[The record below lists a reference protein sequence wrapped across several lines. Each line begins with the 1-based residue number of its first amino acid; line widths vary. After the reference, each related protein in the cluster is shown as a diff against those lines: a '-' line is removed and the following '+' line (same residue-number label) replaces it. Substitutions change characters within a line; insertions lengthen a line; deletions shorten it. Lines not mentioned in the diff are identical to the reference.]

1 MAVISEDHIE
11 QVIIKE
17 FIELGYQYINGTDIS
32 PDGSMPER
40 EYNEVV
46 LKNRLQEAI
55 AKLNPNIPYEAQE
68 EALRKVLRAD
78 SPELFQNN
86 YQFHKYLTEGV
97 DVEYRKTDR
106 IAGDKVWLI
115 DYENRNNNEFLVI
128 NQFTVIEGNT
138 NKRPDVILFVN
149 GLPLVVIELKN
160 AADENANVNAAFNQ
174 LQTYK
179 QAIPSLFQYNALL
192 IASDGWDALYGS
204 LTSPKQFFVPW
215 KSIDGKLVADEN
227 IPQME
232 VMAKGMLNKE
242 VLPDLIRHFT
252 IFHLNKEKITKIV
265 PRYHQYFAVNKAIE
279 QTKRATGFSL
289 PPSGGVGGGHG
300 DQRAGVIWHTQGS
313 GKSFSMAFYAGKLV
327 LALNNPTLVILTDRN
342 DLDDQLFD
350 TFSLSQD
357 ILRQT
362 PVQAENRDDLKKKL
376 SVTSGGIVF
385 TTIQKFLPEIE
396 EKIDLGNG
404 KFKNI
409 KGQFEELSDRRN
421 IVVIADEAHRS
432 QYDFMDGFAKHMRDA
447 LPNASFIGFTGT
459 PIENTDKNTQAV
471 FGDYIDVYD
480 IQQAVED
487 GATVRIFYENRLA
500 KINLKEEEI
509 PRVDA
514 EFEELT
520 ESEEVT
526 DQQKLKAKWARL
538 EAIVGNQHRLSLI
551 AADIVKHFEERNAI
565 LDGKAMIV
573 CMSRRIAVDLY
584 AEIIKIKPDWH
595 SDDDAEG
602 TIKVV
607 MTGSSSD
614 PLPFQPH
621 VRNKA
626 KRKALGD
633 RLKDPKDSLKLAI
646 VRDMWLTGF
655 DAPSMHTLY
664 IDKPMKGHNLMQAIA
679 RVNRVYKDKEGGL
692 VVDYIGIATDL
703 KKALSVYTESGGKG
717 KPAFDQEEAAS
728 VMMSKYEIVAQMFS
742 ETPKE
747 PDTSLSPFG
756 GNGKGGG
763 FDYKSFF
770 GLTPKEKLYFPIQA
784 ANYILGLEDGK
795 ARYTNAVT
803 ALSKSFAISVPHPYT
818 SDIRDE
824 VGLFQAIKARIVKV
838 TQSGKAKSD
847 EEIET
852 AIKQILSDAVAADE
866 VVDIF
871 DAAGIKKPDISIL
884 SDEFL
889 AEVKGMQHKNLAFEL
904 LKKLL
909 NDEIKTR
916 QTTNIVQSKKF
927 SEMIENAVRSYQNN
941 LITSAQVIE
950 ELINLAKEIK
960 EADRK
965 GEDLGL
971 DFREFAFYS
980 ALEVNDSAV
989 AVLGDDILRHIAREL
1004 VDTVRGNTSID
1015 WTVRENVQAKMRIAV
1030 KRILRKHGYPPDMQE
1045 KATETVIEQAKLMA
1059 NVFSINTKNYPKD
1072 QDGSFQLAAE
1082 P

>member
-1 MAVISEDHIE
+1 MAVISEDNIE
-11 QVIIKE
+11 QIIIQE

-55 AKLNPNIPYEAQE
+55 AKLNPTIPYEAQE
-68 EALRKVLRAD
+68 EALRKVLRSD
-78 SPELFQNN
+78 NPELFQNN

-97 DVEYRKTDR
+97 DVEYRKKDR

-115 DYENRNNNEFLVI
+115 DYENPSNNEFLVI

-160 AADENANVNAAFNQ
+160 AADENADVNAAFNQ

-179 QAIPSLFQYNALL
+179 QTIPSLFQYNALL

-215 KSIDGKLVADEN
+215 KSIDGQLVADEN

-252 IFHLNKEKITKIV
+252 IFHQNKEQITKIV
-265 PRYHQYFAVNKAIE
+265 PRYHQYFAVNKAVE
-279 QTKRATGFSL
+279 ATRKATAEN
-289 PPSGGVGGGHG
+289 G

-313 GKSFSMAFYAGKLV
+313 GKSLSMAFYAGKLV

-621 VRNKA
+621 VRNKP

-728 VMMSKYEIVAQMFS
+728 VMMSKYEIVAQMFEEQPTDKS
-742 ETPKE
+742 QPK
-747 PDTSLSPFG
+747 
-756 GNGKGGG
+756 G
-763 FDYKSFF
+763 FDYKGFF

-838 TQSGKAKSD
+838 TQSSKTKSD

-852 AIKQILSDAVAADE
+852 AIKQILSDAVVADE

-889 AEVKGMQHKNLAFEL
+889 AEVKGMQHKNLALEL

-916 QTTNIVQSKKF
+916 QKTNIVQSKKF
-927 SEMIENAVRSYQNN
+927 SEMIENAVRNYQNN

-989 AVLGDDILRHIAREL
+989 AVLGDEILRHIAREL
-1004 VDTVRGNTSID
+1004 VDTIRKNSSID

-1030 KRILRKHGYPPDMQE
+1030 KKILRKHGYPPDLE
-1045 KATETVIEQAKLMA
+1045 LKATETVIEQAKMMA
-1059 NVFSINTKNYPKD
+1059 SEFSKTKEYKIKPDDNMP
-1072 QDGSFQLAAE
+1072 LAAE
-1082 P
+1082 PKE

>member
-1 MAVISEDHIE
+1 MAAVISENHIE
-11 QVIIKE
+11 QVIIQE
-17 FIELGYQYINGTDIS
+17 FIDLGYTYINGKDIS

-55 AKLNPNIPYEAQE
+55 AKLNPAIPYEAQE
-68 EALRKVLRAD
+68 EALRKVLRSD

-97 DVEYRKTDR
+97 DVEYRKKDR

-115 DYENRNNNEFLVI
+115 DYEKPSNNEFLVI

-160 AADENANVNAAFNQ
+160 AADENADVNAAFNQ

-204 LTSPKQFFVPW
+204 LTSPKQFFFTW
-215 KSIDGKLVADEN
+215 KSIDGQLVADEN

-252 IFHLNKEKITKIV
+252 IFHQNKEKTTKIV
-265 PRYHQYFAVNKAIE
+265 PRYHQYFAVNKAVE
-279 QTKRATGFSL
+279 ATKIATANN
-289 PPSGGVGGGHG
+289 G

-313 GKSFSMAFYAGKLV
+313 GKSFTMAFYAGKLV
-327 LALNNPTLVILTDRN
+327 LALNNPTLVVLTDRN

-396 EKIDLGNG
+396 ERIDLGDG
-404 KFKNI
+404 TFKNI

-500 KINLKEEEI
+500 KISLKEEEI

-551 AADIVKHFEERNAI
+551 AADIVNHFEARNAI

-573 CMSRRIAVDLY
+573 CMSRRIAVELY
-584 AEIIKIKPDWH
+584 AEIIKVRPDWH
-595 SDDDAEG
+595 SDDDVEG

-614 PLPFQPH
+614 PLNYQPH

-728 VMMSKYEIVAQMFS
+728 VMMSKYEIVAQLFS
-742 ETPKE
+742 EQPIDK
-747 PDTSLSPFG
+747 SQA
-756 GNGKGGG
+756 KG

-818 SDIRDE
+818 NDIRDE

-838 TQSGKAKSD
+838 TQSSKPKSD

-852 AIKQILSDAVAADE
+852 AIKQILSDAVVADE

-889 AEVKGMQHKNLAFEL
+889 AEVKGMHHKNLALEL

-916 QTTNIVQSKKF
+916 QKTNLVQSKKF
-927 SEMIENAVRSYQNN
+927 SEMIESAVRNYQNN

-989 AVLGDDILRHIAREL
+989 AVLGDEILRHIAREL
-1004 VDTVRGNTSID
+1004 VDTIRKNSSID

-1030 KRILRKHGYPPDMQE
+1030 KKILRKHGYPPDLE
-1045 KATETVIEQAKLMA
+1045 LKATETVIEQAKMMA
-1059 NVFSINTKNYPKD
+1059 SEFSKTKEYKINPNTD
-1072 QDGSFQLAAE
+1072 MSIAAE
-1082 P
+1082 PEKEK

>member
-11 QVIIKE
+11 QVIIQE
-17 FIELGYQYINGTDIS
+17 FIELGYHYINGTDIS

-40 EYNEVV
+40 VYNEVV

-55 AKLNPNIPYEAQE
+55 AKINPTIPYEAQE
-68 EALRKVLRAD
+68 EALRKVLRSD

-97 DVEYRKTDR
+97 DVEYRKADR

-115 DYENRNNNEFLVI
+115 DYENPSNNEFLVI

-160 AADENANVNAAFNQ
+160 AADENADVNAAFNQ

-179 QAIPSLFQYNALL
+179 HTIPSLFQYNALL

-215 KSIDGKLVADEN
+215 KSIDGQLVADET

-252 IFHLNKEKITKIV
+252 IFHQNKEQITKIV
-265 PRYHQYFAVNKAIE
+265 PRYHQYFAVNKAVE
-279 QTKRATGFSL
+279 ATRKATAES
-289 PPSGGVGGGHG
+289 G

-313 GKSFSMAFYAGKLV
+313 GKSLSMAFYAGKLV

-500 KINLKEEEI
+500 KITLKEEEI

-573 CMSRRIAVDLY
+573 CMSRRICVDLY

-614 PLPFQPH
+614 PLNFQPH
-621 VRNKA
+621 VRNKP

-728 VMMSKYEIVAQMFS
+728 VMMSKYEIVAQMFEEQPTDKS
-742 ETPKE
+742 QPK
-747 PDTSLSPFG
+747 
-756 GNGKGGG
+756 G
-763 FDYKSFF
+763 FDYKNFF

-838 TQSGKAKSD
+838 TQSSKTKSD

-852 AIKQILSDAVAADE
+852 AIKQILSDAVVADE

-889 AEVKGMQHKNLAFEL
+889 AEVKGMQHKNLALEL

-916 QTTNIVQSKKF
+916 QKTNIVQSKKF
-927 SEMIENAVRSYQNN
+927 SEMIENAVRNYQNN

-989 AVLGDDILRHIAREL
+989 AVLGDEILRHIAREL
-1004 VDTVRGNTSID
+1004 VDTIRKNSSID

-1030 KRILRKHGYPPDMQE
+1030 KKILRKHGYPPDLE
-1045 KATETVIEQAKLMA
+1045 LKATETVIEQAKMMA
-1059 NVFSINTKNYPKD
+1059 SEFSKTKEYKINPSSD
-1072 QDGSFQLAAE
+1072 MSIAAE
-1082 P
+1082 PKE

>member
-1 MAVISEDHIE
+1 MAAVISEDHIE
-11 QVIIKE
+11 QIVIQE
-17 FIELGYQYINGTDIS
+17 FIDLGYSYVNGADIS
-32 PDGSMPER
+32 PDGVAQER
-40 EYNEVV
+40 EFDDVV
-46 LKNRLQEAI
+46 LKQRLQTAI
-55 AKLNPNIPYEAQE
+55 AKLNPNVPHEAQE
-68 EALRKVLRAD
+68 EAIKKVLRTD
-78 SPELFQNN
+78 SPNLFQNN
-86 YQFHKYLTEGV
+86 YQVHKYLTDGV
-97 DVEYRKTDR
+97 DVEYRKGDR

-115 DYENRNNNEFLVI
+115 DYENPTNNEFLVV
-128 NQFTVIEGNT
+128 NQFTIIENNV

-160 AADENANVNAAFNQ
+160 AVDENATIHSAFNQ

-179 QAIPSLFQYNALL
+179 QTVSSLFLYNALL
-192 IASDGWDALYGS
+192 IISDGWDALYGS

-215 KSIDGKLVADEN
+215 KSIDGKMVADEN
-227 IPQME
+227 MPQME
-232 VMAKGMLNKE
+232 VMVKGMLNKQ
-242 VLPDLIRHFT
+242 VLPDLIRHYI
-252 IFHLNKEKITKIV
+252 IFHQNKEEIIKIV
-265 PRYHQYFAVNKAIE
+265 PRYHQYFAVNKAVE
-279 QTKRATGFSL
+279 TTKVATAIN
-289 PPSGGVGGGHG
+289 G

-313 GKSFSMAFYAGKLV
+313 GKSLSMVFYAGKLV

-350 TFSLSQD
+350 TFSQSQD
-357 ILRQT
+357 LLRQT

-385 TTIQKFLPEIE
+385 TTIQKFLPEIL
-396 EKIDLGNG
+396 EKIDIGEG
-404 KFKNI
+404 KTKNI
-409 KGQFEELSDRRN
+409 KGQFEQLSDRRN

-500 KINLKEEEI
+500 KINLKEEDK

-520 ESEEVT
+520 ESEEQG
-526 DQQKLKAKWARL
+526 DRQKLKSRWARL
-538 EAIVGNQHRLSLI
+538 EAIVGNEHRLELI
-551 AADIVKHFEERNAI
+551 ANDIVRHFESRNEI
-565 LDGKAMIV
+565 LDGKGMIV
-573 CMSRRIAVDLY
+573 CMSRRICVDLY
-584 AEIIKIKPDWH
+584 AQIIKIRPDWH
-595 SDDDAEG
+595 SDDDTDGA
-602 TIKVV
+602 IKVV

-614 PLPFQPH
+614 PLNFQPH

-626 KRKALGD
+626 KRKALGE
-633 RLKDPKDSLKLAI
+633 RLKDPKDKLKLAI

-664 IDKPMKGHNLMQAIA
+664 LDKPMQGHNLMQAIA

-692 VVDYIGIATDL
+692 VVDYIGIANDL
-703 KKALSVYTESGGKG
+703 KRALSLYTDSGGKG
-717 KPAFDQEEAAS
+717 KPAFDQDEAAS
-728 VMMSKYEIVAQMFS
+728 VMMGKYEIVAQMFS
-742 ETPKE
+742 EQPTDK
-747 PDTSLSPFG
+747 TVQ
-756 GNGKGGG
+756 KG

-784 ANYILGLEDGK
+784 ANYILGLENGK
-795 ARYTNAVT
+795 DRYINAVT

-818 SDIRDE
+818 IDIRDE

-838 TQSGKAKSD
+838 TQSGKGKSD

-852 AIKQILSDAVAADE
+852 AIKQILSDAIVSDE
-866 VVDIF
+866 VIDIF

-889 AEVKGMQHKNLAFEL
+889 AEVKGMTHKNLALEL

-909 NDEIKTR
+909 KDEIKTR
-916 QTTNIVQSKKF
+916 NKVNLVQSKKF
-927 SEMIENAVRSYQNN
+927 SEMLESSVRNYQNN
-941 LITSAQVIE
+941 LITSAQVIDE
-950 ELINLAKEIK
+950 MIRLAKEIK
-960 EADRK
+960 DADRR
-965 GEDLGL
+965 GENLGL
-971 DFREFAFYS
+971 DFREYAFYS
-980 ALEVNDSAV
+980 ALEVNDNSV
-989 AVLGDDILRHIAREL
+989 AVLGDEILRHIAREL
-1004 VDTVRGNTSID
+1004 VDTVRRNTSID

-1030 KRILRKHGYPPDMQE
+1030 KKILRKHGYPPDME
-1045 KATETVIEQAKLMA
+1045 LKATETVIEQAKLLA
-1059 NVFSINTKNYPKD
+1059 NDFTDNV
-1072 QDGSFQLAAE
+1072 
-1082 P
+1082 

>member
-11 QVIIKE
+11 QVIIQE

-55 AKLNPNIPYEAQE
+55 AKLNPTIPYEAQE
-68 EALRKVLRAD
+68 EALRKVLRSD

-115 DYENRNNNEFLVI
+115 DYENPSNNEFLVI

-160 AADENANVNAAFNQ
+160 AADENADVNAAFNQ

-179 QAIPSLFQYNALL
+179 HTIPSLFQYNALL

-215 KSIDGKLVADEN
+215 KSIDGKLVADET

-252 IFHLNKEKITKIV
+252 IFHQNKEQITKIV
-265 PRYHQYFAVNKAIE
+265 PRYHQYFAVNKAVE
-279 QTKRATGFSL
+279 ATRKATATN
-289 PPSGGVGGGHG
+289 G

-313 GKSFSMAFYAGKLV
+313 GKSLSMAFYAGKLV

-409 KGQFEELSDRRN
+409 KGQFEELSNRRN

-500 KINLKEEEI
+500 KINLKEEEK

-520 ESEEVT
+520 ESEELT
-526 DQQKLKAKWARL
+526 DQQQLKAKWARL

-573 CMSRRIAVDLY
+573 CMSRRICVDLY
-584 AEIIKIKPDWH
+584 AEIIKIRPDWH

-614 PLPFQPH
+614 PLNFQPH
-621 VRNKA
+621 VRNKP

-728 VMMSKYEIVAQMFS
+728 LMMSKYEIVAQMFEEQPTDKS
-742 ETPKE
+742 QPK
-747 PDTSLSPFG
+747 
-756 GNGKGGG
+756 G

-770 GLTPKEKLYFPIQA
+770 RLTPKEKLYFPIQA

-795 ARYTNAVT
+795 ARYTNSVT

-838 TQSGKAKSD
+838 TQSSKTKSD

-852 AIKQILSDAVAADE
+852 AIKQILSDAVVADE

-889 AEVKGMQHKNLAFEL
+889 AEVKGMQHKNLALEL

-916 QTTNIVQSKKF
+916 QKTNIVQSKKF
-927 SEMIENAVRSYQNN
+927 SEMIENAVRNYQNN

-989 AVLGDDILRHIAREL
+989 AVLGDEILRHIAREL
-1004 VDTVRGNTSID
+1004 VDTIRKNSSID

-1030 KRILRKHGYPPDMQE
+1030 KKILRKHGYPPDLE
-1045 KATETVIEQAKLMA
+1045 LKATETVIEQAKMMA
-1059 NVFSINTKNYPKD
+1059 SEFSKTKEYKINPNTD
-1072 QDGSFQLAAE
+1072 MSIAAE
-1082 P
+1082 PKE

>member
-11 QVIIKE
+11 RVVIQE
-17 FIELGYQYINGTDIS
+17 FIDMGYQYINGSDIS
-32 PDGSMPER
+32 PDGLFKER
-40 EYNEVV
+40 EYHEVV
-46 LKNRLQEAI
+46 LKSRAQKAI
-55 AKLNPNIPYEAQE
+55 AQLNPNIPADAQE
-68 EALRKVLRAD
+68 EALRKVLRSD
-78 SPELFQNN
+78 SPNLFQNN
-86 YQFHKYLTEGV
+86 YHFHKYLTDGI
-97 DVEYRKTDR
+97 DIEYRKGDR

-115 DYENRNNNEFLVI
+115 DYTHPENNEFLVI
-128 NQFTVIEGNT
+128 NQFTIIEGNI
-138 NKRPDVILFVN
+138 NKRPDIILFIN

-160 AADENANVNAAFNQ
+160 ASDENATLKSAFQQ

-179 QAIPSLFQYNALL
+179 QAIPGLFQYNALL

-204 LTSPKQFFVPW
+204 LTAPRQFFVPW
-215 KSIDGKLVADEN
+215 KSIDGHVVADED

-232 VMAKGMLNKE
+232 VMAKGMLNKS
-242 VLPDLIRHFT
+242 VIIDLIRHFI
-252 IFHLNKEKITKIV
+252 IFHQNKDEIIKIV
-265 PRYHQYFAVNKAIE
+265 PRYHQYFAVNKAVITT
-279 QTKRATGFSL
+279 TKATANN
-289 PPSGGVGGGHG
+289 G
-300 DQRAGVIWHTQGS
+300 DQRAGVVWHTQGS
-313 GKSFSMAFYAGKLV
+313 GKSLTMVFYAGKLV
-327 LALNNPTLVILTDRN
+327 LGLNNPTLVVLTDRN

-357 ILRQT
+357 LLRQT
-362 PVQAENRDDLKKKL
+362 PVQAENRDHLKIL
-376 SVTSGGIVF
+376 LGVTSGGIVF

-396 EKIDLGNG
+396 ERIETVDG

-487 GATVRIFYENRLA
+487 GATVRIYYENRLA
-500 KINLKEEEI
+500 KIKLKDEEI
-509 PRVDA
+509 PRIDA
-514 EFEELT
+514 DFEELT
-520 ESEEVT
+520 ENEELT
-526 DQQKLKAKWARL
+526 GRQKLKAKWARL
-538 EAIVGNQHRLSLI
+538 EAIVGNEHRLELI
-551 AADIVKHFEERNAI
+551 AADIIQHFESRDAV

-573 CMSRRIAVDLY
+573 CMSRRICVDLY
-584 AEIIKIKPDWH
+584 AAIEKIRPEWH
-595 SDDDAEG
+595 SDDDSEG
-602 TIKVV
+602 VIKVV
-607 MTGSSSD
+607 MTGSSAD
-614 PLPFQPH
+614 PLPFQRH
-621 VRNKA
+621 IRNKL
-626 KRKALGD
+626 KRKAVGD
-633 RLKDPKDSLKLAI
+633 RLKDPKDKLKLAI

-728 VMMSKYEIVAQMFS
+728 VMMGKYEIVAQMFS
-742 ETPKE
+742 ERPV
-747 PDTSLSPFG
+747 DASLSVG
-756 GNGKGGG
+756 L
-763 FDYKSFF
+763 DYMSFF
-770 GLTPKEKLYFPIQA
+770 SLTAKEKLYFPIKA
-784 ANYILGLEDGK
+784 ANYILGLDNGK
-795 ARYTNAVT
+795 DRFVNAVS

-818 SDIRDE
+818 VEIRDE

-838 TQSGKAKSD
+838 TQPTGTKTD
-847 EEIET
+847 EELET
-852 AIKQILSDAVAADE
+852 AIKQILSDAIVSDE

-871 DAAGIKKPDISIL
+871 DAAGLKKPDISIL

-889 AEVKGMQHKNLAFEL
+889 AEVKGMEHKNLALEL

-916 QTTNIVQSKKF
+916 QKTNLVESKKF
-927 SEMIENAVRSYQNN
+927 SAMLEQAVKNYQNN

-950 ELINLAKEIK
+950 EMIRLAKDIK

-965 GEDLGL
+965 GVDLGL
-971 DFREFAFYS
+971 DFREYAFYS
-980 ALEVNDSAV
+980 ALEVSNSAV
-989 AVLGDDILRHIAREL
+989 AILGDEVLRHIAREL
-1004 VDTVRGNTSID
+1004 VDTVRRNTSID

-1030 KRILRKHGYPPDMQE
+1030 KKILRKHGYPPDME
-1045 KATETVIEQAKLMA
+1045 LKATETVIEQAKLLA
-1059 NVFSINTKNYPKD
+1059 D
-1072 QDGSFQLAAE
+1072 QLSEVKEYNIRFGDDTSLAAE
-1082 P
+1082 PEN

>member
-1 MAVISEDHIE
+1 MAAVISEDHIE
-11 QVIIKE
+11 QIVIQE
-17 FIELGYQYINGTDIS
+17 FIDLGYSYVNGADIS
-32 PDGSMPER
+32 PDGIAQER
-40 EYNEVV
+40 DFDEVV
-46 LKNRLQEAI
+46 LKQRLQTAI
-55 AKLNPNIPYEAQE
+55 AKLNPNVPFEAQE
-68 EALRKVLRAD
+68 EAIKKVLRTN
-78 SPELFQNN
+78 SPNLFQNN
-86 YQFHKYLTEGV
+86 YQVHKYLTDGV
-97 DVEYRKTDR
+97 DVEYRKGDR

-115 DYENRNNNEFLVI
+115 DYENPSNNEYLVV
-128 NQFTVIEGNT
+128 NQFTIIENNI
-138 NKRPDVILFVN
+138 NKRPDIILFVN
-149 GLPLVVIELKN
+149 GIPLVVIELKN
-160 AADENANVNAAFNQ
+160 AVDENATIHSAFNQ

-179 QAIPSLFQYNALL
+179 QTIPSLFLYNALL
-192 IASDGWDALYGS
+192 IISDGWEAMYGS

-215 KSIDGKLVADEN
+215 KSIDGNIVADED

-232 VMAKGMLNKE
+232 VMAKGMLNKN
-242 VLPDLIRHFT
+242 VLTDLIRHY
-252 IFHLNKEKITKIV
+252 ILFHQNKEQITKIV
-265 PRYHQYFAVNKAIE
+265 PRYHQYFAVNKAVE
-279 QTKRATGFSL
+279 TTKVATA
-289 PPSGGVGGGHG
+289 VNG

-313 GKSFSMAFYAGKLV
+313 GKSLSMVFYAGKLV

-362 PVQAENRDDLKKKL
+362 PVQAENRDDLKRKL

-385 TTIQKFLPEIE
+385 TTIQKFLPEIIE
-396 EKIDLGNG
+396 RVDLGEG
-404 KFKNI
+404 KTKSI
-409 KGQFEELSDRRN
+409 KGRFELLSDRRN

-500 KINLKEEEI
+500 KINLKEEEK

-520 ESEEVT
+520 ESEEQ
-526 DQQKLKAKWARL
+526 DDRQKLKSKWARL
-538 EAIVGNQHRLSLI
+538 EAIVGNEHRLELI
-551 AADIVKHFEERNAI
+551 ANDIVKHFESRNEI

-573 CMSRRIAVDLY
+573 CMSRRICVDLY
-584 AEIIKIKPDWH
+584 AQIINIRPDWH
-595 SDDDAEG
+595 SDDDTEG

-621 VRNKA
+621 VRNKG
-626 KRKALGD
+626 KRKALGE
-633 RLKDPKDSLKLAI
+633 RLKDPKDTLKLAI

-664 IDKPMKGHNLMQAIA
+664 LDKPMQGHNLMQAIA

-692 VVDYIGIATDL
+692 VVDYIGIANDL
-703 KKALSVYTESGGKG
+703 KRALSLYTDSGGKG
-717 KPAFDQEEAAS
+717 KPAFDQDEAAS
-728 VMMSKYEIVAQMFS
+728 VMMGKYEIVSQMFS
-742 ETPKE
+742 EQPT
-747 PDTSLSPFG
+747 DRTVQ
-756 GNGKGGG
+756 KGLN
-763 FDYKSFF
+763 YKSFF

-784 ANYILGLEDGK
+784 ANYLLGLENGK
-795 ARYTNAVT
+795 DRFVNSVT

-818 SDIRDE
+818 IDIRDE

-838 TQSGKAKSD
+838 TQSGKGKSD
-847 EEIET
+847 EDIET
-852 AIKQILSDAVAADE
+852 AIKQILSDAIVSDE
-866 VVDIF
+866 VIDIF

-889 AEVKGMQHKNLAFEL
+889 AEVKGMTHKNLALEL

-909 NDEIKTR
+909 KDEIKTR
-916 QTTNIVQSKKF
+916 NKVNLVQSKKF
-927 SEMIENAVRSYQNN
+927 SEMLDSSVRNYQNN
-941 LITSAQVIE
+941 LITSAQVIDE
-950 ELINLAKEIK
+950 MIRLAKEIK
-960 EADRK
+960 EADRR

-971 DFREFAFYS
+971 DFREYAFYS
-980 ALEVNDSAV
+980 ALEVNDNSV
-989 AVLGDDILRHIAREL
+989 AVLGDEILRHIARDL
-1004 VDTVRGNTSID
+1004 VDTVRKNTSID
-1015 WTVRENVQAKMRIAV
+1015 WTVRENVQAKMRLAV
-1030 KRILRKHGYPPDMQE
+1030 KKILRKHGYPPDME
-1045 KATETVIEQAKLMA
+1045 LKAMETVLEQAKLLA
-1059 NVFSINTKNYPKD
+1059 NDFSNNSTYNLRSD
-1072 QDGSFQLAAE
+1072 DLGMVAE
-1082 P
+1082 PD

>member
-1 MAVISEDHIE
+1 MAAVISEDHIE
-11 QVIIKE
+11 QVVIQE

-55 AKLNPNIPYEAQE
+55 AKFNKNIPYEAQE
-68 EALRKVLRAD
+68 EALRKVLRSD
-78 SPELFQNN
+78 SPNLFQNN
-86 YQFHKYLTEGV
+86 YTFHKYLTEGV
-97 DVEYRKTDR
+97 EIEYRKGDR

-115 DYENRNNNEFLVI
+115 DYVNPSNNEFLVV

-160 AADENANVNAAFNQ
+160 ATDENATIQSAFNQ

-179 QAIPSLFQYNALL
+179 QAIPTLFQYNAML

-215 KSIDGKLVADEN
+215 KSIDGTLVADEN

-232 VMAKGMLNKE
+232 VMAKGMLNKS
-242 VLPDLIRHFT
+242 VLLDLVRHFT
-252 IFHLNKEKITKIV
+252 IFHQNKDQITKIV
-265 PRYHQYFAVNKAIE
+265 PRYHQYFAVNKALE
-279 QTKRATGFSL
+279 TTKKATAIN
-289 PPSGGVGGGHG
+289 G

-313 GKSFSMAFYAGKLV
+313 GKSLSMVFYAGKLV
-327 LALNNPTLVILTDRN
+327 LALNNPTLVVLTDRN

-350 TFSLSQD
+350 TFSASQD
-357 ILRQT
+357 LLRQT
-362 PVQAENRDDLKKKL
+362 PVQAENRDHLKSLL
-376 SVTSGGIVF
+376 SVSSGGIVF

-396 EKIDLGNG
+396 EKIDLGDG
-404 KFKNI
+404 KTKNI
-409 KGQFEELSDRRN
+409 KGQYEQLSERRN

-447 LPNASFIGFTGT
+447 LPYASFIGFTGT
-459 PIENTDKNTQAV
+459 PIESTDKNTQAV

-500 KINLKEEEI
+500 KINLKEEEK

-520 ESEEVT
+520 ESEELT
-526 DQQKLKAKWARL
+526 DRQKLKAKWARL
-538 EAIVGNQHRLSLI
+538 EAIVGNPKRIALI
-551 AADIVKHFEERNAI
+551 AQDIVNHFESRNAV

-573 CMSRRIAVDLY
+573 CMSRRICVDLY
-584 AEIIKIKPDWH
+584 SAIVKIKPEWH

-621 VRNKA
+621 VRNKPR
-626 KRKALGD
+626 RKALGE

-655 DAPSMHTLY
+655 DAPALHTLY

-717 KPAFDQEEAAS
+717 KPAFDQDEAAE
-728 VMMSKYEIVAQMFS
+728 VMMGKYEVVAQMFS
-742 ETPKE
+742 EQPADKSQPK
-747 PDTSLSPFG
+747 
-756 GNGKGGG
+756 G

-770 GLTPKEKLYFPIQA
+770 GLTQKEKLYFPIQA
-784 ANYILGLEDGK
+784 ANYILGLENGK
-795 ARYTNAVT
+795 ERYINAVT
-803 ALSKSFAISVPHPYT
+803 ALSKAFAISVPHPYT
-818 SDIRDE
+818 IDIRDE

-838 TQSGKAKSD
+838 TQSGKTKSD

-852 AIKQILSDAVAADE
+852 AIKQILSDAVVANE

-889 AEVKGMQHKNLAFEL
+889 AEVKGMQHKNLALEL

-916 QTTNIVQSKKF
+916 QKTNLVQSKKF
-927 SEMIENAVRSYQNN
+927 SEMLESAVRNYQNN

-950 ELINLAKEIK
+950 ELIKLAKDIK

-989 AVLGDDILRHIAREL
+989 AVLGDDVLRHIAREL
-1004 VDTVRGNTSID
+1004 VDTVRRNTSID

-1030 KRILRKHGYPPDMQE
+1030 KKILRKHGYPPDLE
-1045 KATETVIEQAKLMA
+1045 LKATETVIEQAKLLA
-1059 NVFSINTKNYPKD
+1059 DVFSATKTYTLSTDNNLPI
-1072 QDGSFQLAAE
+1072 AAE
-1082 P
+1082 PNE

>member
-1 MAVISEDHIE
+1 MAALISEDHIE
-11 QVIIKE
+11 QVVIQE

-55 AKLNPNIPYEAQE
+55 AKFNKNIPYEAQE
-68 EALRKVLRAD
+68 EALRKVLRSG
-78 SPELFQNN
+78 SPNLFQNN
-86 YQFHKYLTEGV
+86 YTFHKYLTEGV
-97 DVEYRKTDR
+97 EIEYRKGDR

-115 DYENRNNNEFLVI
+115 DYENPGNNEFLVV
-128 NQFTVIEGNT
+128 NQFTIIENNT

-160 AADENANVNAAFNQ
+160 AADENADVSAAFNQ

-215 KSIDGKLVADEN
+215 KSIDGQLVADET

-232 VMAKGMLNKE
+232 VMAKGMLNKV

-252 IFHLNKEKITKIV
+252 IFHQNKEKITKIV
-265 PRYHQYFAVNKAIE
+265 PRYHQYFAVNKAVE
-279 QTKRATGFSL
+279 ATRKATAEN
-289 PPSGGVGGGHG
+289 G

-313 GKSFSMAFYAGKLV
+313 GKSLSMAFYAGKLV
-327 LALNNPTLVILTDRN
+327 LALSNPTLVILTDRN

-362 PVQAENRDDLKKKL
+362 PVQAENRDHLKNLL

-500 KINLKEEEI
+500 KINLKEEEK

-520 ESEEVT
+520 ESEELT

-573 CMSRRIAVDLY
+573 CMSRRICVDLY
-584 AEIIKIKPDWH
+584 DEIIKIRPDWH

-614 PLPFQPH
+614 PLNFQPH
-621 VRNKA
+621 VRNKP
-626 KRKALGD
+626 KRKALGE

-728 VMMSKYEIVAQMFS
+728 VMMSKYEIVAQMFEEQPTDKS
-742 ETPKE
+742 QPK
-747 PDTSLSPFG
+747 
-756 GNGKGGG
+756 G

-770 GLTPKEKLYFPIQA
+770 RLTPKEKLYFPIQA

-818 SDIRDE
+818 NDIRDE

-838 TQSGKAKSD
+838 TQSSKTKSD

-852 AIKQILSDAVAADE
+852 AIKQILSDAVVADE

-889 AEVKGMQHKNLAFEL
+889 AEVKGMQHKNLALEL

-916 QTTNIVQSKKF
+916 QKTNLVQSKKF
-927 SEMIENAVRSYQNN
+927 SEMLDQAVKNYQNN
-941 LITSAQVIE
+941 LITSAQIIDE
-950 ELINLAKEIK
+950 MIRLAKEIK

-971 DFREFAFYS
+971 DFREFAFYT

-989 AVLGDDILRHIAREL
+989 AVLGDEILRHIAREL
-1004 VDTVRGNTSID
+1004 VDTIRKNSSID

-1030 KRILRKHGYPPDMQE
+1030 KKILRKHGYPPDLE
-1045 KATETVIEQAKLMA
+1045 LKATETVIEQAKLLA
-1059 NVFSINTKNYPKD
+1059 DVFSATKTYTLRADNDLPI
-1072 QDGSFQLAAE
+1072 AAE
-1082 P
+1082 PNE